1 MSNLNVDKTK
11 NNETQKSNDFGL
23 MLVTARQAQNL
34 TIDNITERLKIPG
47 RIIIA
52 LEESDLTALPES
64 IFTQGYIRAY
74 ARFLEIPEDS
84 VLTTYNRALPYESRQ
99 GLKSSSSMP
108 NETNSQSPW
117 VKLVSIILLVVG
129 VAAAIYAGYQYYQE
143 KADIMDSE
151 LEAKEGIFTG
161 NSLDSPGK
169 KHLDIKQNAR
179 LSEDGEL
186 LVGVKPING
195 KVTDDKVFDN
205 KAGDGNA
212 SPSLNPAA
220 NAITTSPEDKNSN
233 IDFGVN
239 SETTSDKEKIE
250 KGTPAT
256 KQKAVAKVDVIEF
269 TAEEDAWLE
278 VRDASST
285 RLFYNILKQGVSKSF
300 EGRAPFRLSLGNAR
314 TTQVLINDIEVNMQR
329 YIRPSNTAGVT
340 ISSEEGR
347 VIFH

>member
-23 MLVTARQAQNL
+23 LLVTARQAQNL

-47 RIIIA
+47 RIIVA
-52 LEESDLTALPES
+52 LEKSDLTALPES

-74 ARFLEIPEDS
+74 ARFLDIPEDS
-84 VLTTYNRALPYESRQ
+84 VLTAYKRALPHGSRQ

-108 NETNSQSPW
+108 NETNSQSPL
-117 VKLVSIILLVVG
+117 VKLVSILLLLAGVV
-129 VAAAIYAGYQYYQE
+129 AAIYAGYQYYQE

-151 LEAKEGIFTG
+151 LEAKEGVFTG

-169 KHLDIKQNAR
+169 KTRLDIKQNVR

-186 LVGVKPING
+186 LVGTEPTN
-195 KVTDDKVFDN
+195 DKVMDN
-205 KAGDGNA
+205 KAGDGKT

-220 NAITTSPEDKNSN
+220 NVITARSEDENSN
-233 IDFGVN
+233 ID
-239 SETTSDKEKIE
+239 SEASIDFATKNDKEKVE
-250 KGTPAT
+250 KRKPAT
-256 KQKAVAKVDVIEF
+256 KQEAVAKVDVIEF
-269 TAEEDAWLE
+269 IAEEDAWLE

-314 TTQVLINDIEVNMQR
+314 TTQVLINNIEVNMQR